1 MKISTRL
8 GLAGLFSA
16 AIVAL
21 MGAVLLLAIQ
31 QVRQELVKNETAGEI
46 VNAVSALRYLTLEY
60 TLRHEERVQTQW
72 QLKHASLTQLLASS
86 TGFDGTE
93 EQAIMDQLRQ
103 TLETLHT
110 LFAELL
116 SSYQGRITDSG
127 RSALL
132 EELEARL
139 TGQVMNRTQ
148 DMITDAL
155 MLANRSRAAV
165 AGAQER
171 AGLAIIAFGGVLV
184 LVVGVTLF
192 LAVRSISRPLA
203 QLQQGTAIVGA
214 GDLDYRLGVTT
225 QDEIGD
231 LSRAFDRMTEA
242 LQATTLS
249 RDELADGARVLVSSA
264 SEILAFTT
272 QVAAGS
278 VETATAVSQTTA
290 TVEEVK
296 QTAQVSTEKA
306 RQVSENARQTAQIAQ
321 HGRQSVTA
329 SIEAM
334 HHIQEHMASIAE
346 RIVRLSEQSQTI
358 GEIIATVT
366 DLAEQSNLLAVN
378 AAIEAAKAGEQGK
391 GFAVV
396 AQEVKSLA
404 AQSKQATTQVRSI
417 LGDIQKA
424 TSAAVMA
431 TEQGSKAVEAGMKL
445 SGEVGE
451 SIRVLADSIEE
462 SARAATQIAAS
473 AQQQLVGMDQV
484 TLAMQNIEQA
494 SVQNVAST
502 KQTESAVQNLHELG
516 LRLTHLV
523 KQSRE

>member
-60 TLRHEERVQTQW
+60 TLRNEERVQTQW

-171 AGLAIIAFGGVLV
+171 AGLAIIAFGGYSCWSSGSPFSWPSEAFPGRWRNCSRVPQSW
-184 LVVGVTLF
+184 
-192 LAVRSISRPLA
+192 VRGISITAWVSRRK
-203 QLQQGTAIVGA
+203 TKSAIC
-214 GDLDYRLGVTT
+214 
-225 QDEIGD
+225 
-231 LSRAFDRMTEA
+231 RAP
-242 LQATTLS
+242 
-249 RDELADGARVLVSSA
+249 
-264 SEILAFTT
+264 
-272 QVAAGS
+272 
-278 VETATAVSQTTA
+278 
-290 TVEEVK
+290 
-296 QTAQVSTEKA
+296 ST
-306 RQVSENARQTAQIAQ
+306 
-321 HGRQSVTA
+321 G
-329 SIEAM
+329 
-334 HHIQEHMASIAE
+334 
-346 RIVRLSEQSQTI
+346 
-358 GEIIATVT
+358 
-366 DLAEQSNLLAVN
+366 
-378 AAIEAAKAGEQGK
+378 
-391 GFAVV
+391 
-396 AQEVKSLA
+396 
-404 AQSKQATTQVRSI
+404 
-417 LGDIQKA
+417 
-424 TSAAVMA
+424 
-431 TEQGSKAVEAGMKL
+431 
-445 SGEVGE
+445 
-451 SIRVLADSIEE
+451 
-462 SARAATQIAAS
+462 
-473 AQQQLVGMDQV
+473 
-484 TLAMQNIEQA
+484 
-494 SVQNVAST
+494 
-502 KQTESAVQNLHELG
+502 
-516 LRLTHLV
+516 
-523 KQSRE
+523 